1 MKYLVLFIS
10 FCSIF
15 SIDVLSQ
22 GLTAVKSPEGIEI
35 LEKGNRVLFYQ
46 VKPKSQNGKYER
58 AGYVHPL
65 YSLKGNILTED
76 FPEDHPYHHGIFWA
90 WHQIILNG
98 KQIADGW
105 TSDSISW
112 TVKKTTVRR
121 GKQNI
126 SINAE
131 VIWWSQ
137 AASKV
142 RSAIVKENTI
152 IVVHSLMNGKRIIDF
167 DIHLAALVDSL
178 KIGGSDD
185 PKGYGGFCLR
195 LKLPEDIQFVSN
207 DTLVAPQETAVTAGR
222 QMNFRGSFDGASS
235 SKSSVSLTAN
245 PDKDLQNYSW
255 ILRNKGSMQNAVFP
269 GREPVVLTKKGIRL
283 KYSLSLGQD

>member
-1 MKYLVLFIS
+1 MFRLFIS
-10 FCSIF
+10 LTFIF
-15 SIDVLSQ
+15 SFSANAQ
-22 GLTAVKSPEGIEI
+22 LTSVESSEGIEI
-35 LEKGNRVLFYQ
+35 LDKGTKILFYQ

-65 YSLKGNILTED
+65 YSMKGNVLTED

-112 TVKKTTVRR
+112 NVQKTKVKKSK
-121 GKQNI
+121 GQL
-126 SINAE
+126 SIRAE
-131 VIWWSQ
+131 VIWTAQ
-137 AASKV
+137 AAPGMKT
-142 RSAIVKENTI
+142 AIVKENTV
-152 IVVHSLMNGKRIIDF
+152 IVVHSLMNGKRTIDF
-167 DIHLAALVDSL
+167 DISLAALVDSL

-195 LKLPEDIQFVSN
+195 LKLPEDIQFVSH
-207 DTLVAPQETAVTAGR
+207 DTFLTPQETAVTAGQ
-222 QMNFRGSFDGASS
+222 QMNFRGSFDGVSS

-245 PDKDLQNYSW
+245 PDENLQNYSW
-255 ILRNKGSMQNAVFP
+255 ILRDKGSMQNAVFP
-269 GREPVVLTKKGIRL
+269 GREPVALTRKGLRL
-283 KYSLSLGQD
+283 KYRVSLNQD